1 MKINA
6 PLEKMQDVKFYLEN
20 FTKIKGKR
28 VGNMI
33 PFILNPAQLD
43 LFNAV
48 KKASRVIILKA
59 RQIGFCFHPDT
70 LVLTKDLEWKKISEL
85 NVGEKIISSDE
96 NVLGGSGS
104 SRKMRTAII
113 QGKSDVYDDAIK
125 LNVDDGRNLI
135 LTPNHRM
142 LCQARGA
149 THTQWRKTKNIVIGD
164 KIRYITKPWSDY
176 NYEDGWISGIID
188 GEGCLRAKK
197 NCGAELTISQVD
209 GYVWNRI
216 LKYFVDN
223 NYSYRIEVDKRKAGS
238 SSKFGNK
245 PVNKLV
251 INKMDELFY
260 LLGKVRP
267 SRFIDKYWWE
277 GKKHPNNGWSKV
289 TSIELLPKQRMI
301 DLQTSEHTYI
311 AEGFVSH
318 NSTAMV
324 GFFYHSTIMNPGT
337 TTALIGYNT
346 DLTAELL
353 DKVKTFYNTTPPELR
368 PTIQYN
374 SKHEISFPAF
384 NSKILVLP
392 STETVG
398 RGYTLTNVLATEL
411 GFWEK
416 ADEKM
421 YALEASVPLSGKLV
435 IESTPNGQGNL
446 YHRTWMTDDNDYVK
460 LKYGW
465 WWGYS
470 KKDIE
475 LIKRRMNNPLKFA
488 QEYGCEFLASGRNV
502 FDTNII
508 REQRKN
514 QLKVGDVVKLEDG
527 KNHTVIEE
535 DGLRI
540 YKPPVEGHF
549 YALGGD
555 VSEGVEGGDYS
566 VAHVW
571 DRATGE
577 EVAMYRGLIPPDI
590 FGEKLNKWGRRYN
603 NALMTV
609 EVNNHGL
616 TTLTILKNLLYPT
629 LYFRPAKYETLANP
643 LSDKLGWKTT
653 KVTRYILIDEFA
665 QACRDNALT
674 IHSKELLDEMSV
686 FIYNDAGNMVSMEGY
701 HDDCIFAAGIGFQGF
716 KVLHSGPL
724 TQLDYEK
731 HLPTTFS
738 Y

>member
-1 MKINA
+1 MKNNV
-6 PLEKMQDVKFYLEN
+6 PLKKMKDVKFYLEN
-20 FTKIKGKR
+20 FTKIKGKK

-33 PFILNPAQLD
+33 PFILNQAQVD
-43 LFNAV
+43 LFNTV
-48 KKASRVIILKA
+48 KKHSRTIILKA
-59 RQIGFCFHPDT
+59 RQIGFCQHPST
-70 LVLTKDLEWKKISEL
+70 RVLTSDLEWVTLDNIK
-85 NVGEKIISSDE
+85 VGQSIVAVDEKIA
-96 NVLGGSGS
+96 GGKGS
-104 SRKMRTAII
+104 ARKIQTAIV
-113 QGKSDVYDDAIK
+113 QGKSNVYSEAIK
-125 LNVDDGRNLI
+125 ITLDNGSE
-135 LTPNHRM
+135 LTATPSHKFLFKDSHKCMMTWKRM
-142 LCQARGA
+142 DEL
-149 THTQWRKTKNIVIGD
+149 KIGD
-164 KIRYITKPWSDY
+164 ETGIITKTWEDKT
-176 NYEDGWISGIID
+176 YEDGWFGGMID
-188 GEGCLRAKK
+188 GEGSLSKK
-197 NCGAELTISQVD
+197 SRTGVSLTVSQVS
-209 GYVWNRI
+209 GYIWDR
-216 LKYFVDN
+216 LVDYVEN
-223 NYSYRIEVDKRKAGS
+223 NNIKYRIEVDKRKAGD
-238 SSKFGNK
+238 SSKLGSK
-245 PVNKLV
+245 EVNKVV
-251 INKMDELFY
+251 ISNMLDLIY
-260 LLGKVRP
+260 IMGKTAT
-267 SRFIDKYWWE
+267 SRFKDRKFWE
-277 GKKHPNNGWSKV
+277 GKRLGFTVRPKIIK
-289 TSIELLPKQRMI
+289 IEKLEKQRMV

-311 AEGFVSH
+311 AEGFISH

-324 GFFYHSTIMNPGT
+324 GFFYHSTITNPGT

-353 DKVKTFYNTTPPELR
+353 DKVKTFFLTTPMELR

-374 SKHEISFPAF
+374 SKHEISFPAL

-411 GFWEK
+411 AFWEK

-421 YALEASVPLSGKLV
+421 YALEASVPLAGKLV

-446 YHRTWMTDDNDYVK
+446 YHRIWMTDNNDYAK
-460 LKYGW
+460 NRYGW

-470 KKDIE
+470 REEIE

-502 FDTNII
+502 FDVNMI

-514 QLKVGDVVKLEDG
+514 QLKVGDVIDIDSETK
-527 KNHTVIEE
+527 HTVTEE
-535 DGLRI
+535 NGFRT
-540 YKPPVEGHF
+540 YKEPEDGHF
-549 YALGGD
+549 YVFGAD
-555 VSEGVEGGDYS
+555 VAEGVEGGDYS

-577 EVAMYRGLIPPDI
+577 EVAMYRGLLPPDT

-629 LYFRPAKYETLANP
+629 LYFRPVKYETLANP
-643 LSDKLGWKTT
+643 TSDKLGWKTT

-665 QACRDNALT
+665 QACRDGALT

-686 FIYNDAGNMVSMEGY
+686 FVYNDAGNMQPQETF

-716 KVLHSGPL
+716 KVMYHKKLE
-724 TQLDYEK
+724 QIDYQQF
-731 HLPTTFS
+731 LPKTFS